1 VLEVLGEFGTTGT
14 RLELGRRAHELG
26 HRLRA
31 FAAGD
36 GYTLSAS
43 VADAQVVMAHETHTR
58 LRSPSPVCDSVVVV
72 VRSGDEVLVLEEAKP
87 LPASD

>member
-1 VLEVLGEFGTTGT
+1 LARLALASGSGPSRHESRHHLG
-14 RLELGRRAHELG
+14 
-26 HRLRA
+26 A

-43 VADAQVVMAHETHTR
+43 VADDQVVMADETHTR
-58 LRSPSPVCDSVVVV
+58 LRSRGPVCDSVVVV
-72 VRSGDEVLVLEEAKP
+72 VRSGDEVLVLKEAKP